1 MLFLDSSDPAEI
13 QQLMRWG
20 VVAGITTNPLIL
32 SREAKGVDLGHR
44 ILEVLR
50 VSRGPVSVELL
61 SETEPEMLAEAQTYR
76 AFDTPN
82 ALSPKR
88 EDPAESPV
96 PSSPRPQ
103 NRIVIKV
110 PFSEVGLRVTHA
122 LAGLRVP
129 TNVTCLMSFHQAYLA
144 ALAGATYVSIF
155 SGRIRDMGYEP
166 RPVIAETRAQIDREG
181 LAARIIVGS
190 VRHLYDVSEALSAG
204 AHIVTVPPPIFRAML
219 RHPRT
224 EETIREFN
232 TAWAASRAGAPA
244 APAPTLPDTPA
255 DALPPRQNNGKDP
268 G

>member
-20 VVAGITTNPLIL
+20 VVAGVTTNPLIL
-32 SREAKGVDLGHR
+32 SREARGVDLATR

-50 VSRGPVSVELL
+50 ASRGPVSVELL
-61 SETEPEMLAEAQTYR
+61 AETEPEMLAEAQTYR

-88 EDPAESPV
+88 EDATESPV
-96 PSSPRPQ
+96 PSGPRSQ

-155 SGRIRDMGYEP
+155 SGRIRDMGYDP
-166 RPVIAETRAQIDREG
+166 RPVIAETRAQIERESI
-181 LAARIIVGS
+181 AAKVVVGS
-190 VRHLYDVSEALSAG
+190 VRHLYDVSESLAAG
-204 AHIVTVPPPIFRAML
+204 AHIVTVPPPILRAMM

-232 TAWAASRAGAPA
+232 AAWAASR
-244 APAPTLPDTPA
+244 APAPTLPDSPA
-255 DALPPRQNNGKDP
+255 DAPAAPRDRKDP